1 MKIINLSNK
10 NKRMQV
16 TSVTVDKSVYD
27 KLQKIS
33 EKHGVSK
40 QRLVSAIVENFIDDV
55 DFN

>member
-10 NKRMQV
+10 NKKMQV
-16 TSVTVDKSVYD
+16 TSVTVDRSVYD